1 MGRFEML
8 LLSSAFSPLVRR
20 SISDEDFIFDLS
32 LVNDLIGTLLQYV
45 PHGLLELREPDA
57 FRFVHD
63 DPAEALQKSCPNLA
77 TWLARLRR

>member
-8 LLSSAFSPLVRR
+8 LPNSAFSPLVRR
-20 SISDEDFIFDLS
+20 SFSDEDFIFDLS

-45 PHGLLELREPDA
+45 AHGLLELREPDA

-63 DPAEALQKSCPNLA
+63 DPAEALQESSPNFPTRLA
-77 TWLARLRR
+77 SVRG